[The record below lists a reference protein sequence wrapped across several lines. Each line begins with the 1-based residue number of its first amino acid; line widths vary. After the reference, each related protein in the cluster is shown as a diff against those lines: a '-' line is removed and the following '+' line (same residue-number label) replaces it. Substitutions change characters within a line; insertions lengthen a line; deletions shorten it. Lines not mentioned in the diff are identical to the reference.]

1 MSNLKMQKPLTL
13 LRNDYMN
20 ALANL
25 SNQSGLPA
33 FVMLEVVERMKSQ
46 LEKLAEAQLQQD
58 TAAYAK
64 ALEKEKDIDK
74 EA

>member
-1 MSNLKMQKPLTL
+1 MNKPITVARNEYMQ
-13 LRNDYMN
+13 
-20 ALANL
+20 ALVDIT
-25 SNQSGLPA
+25 NQSGLPY
-33 FVMLEVVERMKSQ
+33 FVIVDVLERMKSQ

-64 ALEKEKDIDK
+64 VLEKEKDIDK

>member
-1 MSNLKMQKPLTL
+1 MNKPITVARNEYMQ
-13 LRNDYMN
+13 
-20 ALANL
+20 ALVDIT
-25 SNQSGLPA
+25 NQSGLPYFA
-33 FVMLEVVERMKSQ
+33 IVDVLERMKSQ